1 MKFSVKTKLVFTFF
15 ILIVIPMIMLGYIS
29 YKMASNSL
37 QNTIREELK
46 QETEDTS
53 ALISKSVQS
62 VKSSIEIAALN
73 NQLGTMIQN
82 QNEEEIDTAFNYI
95 TNVQKS
101 NEEFIEVLIITDSTG
116 KVIIDTQ
123 TKEPDIDL
131 SDRDY
136 MKKTLSSGEMAVSEV
151 LTSRFTGN
159 PAIFISYPIKEN
171 DKIIGTLVGSIRFDS
186 ISSYAAKIKI
196 GEKGYAYM
204 ISKDGLI
211 VYHPDE
217 SKILKENL
225 SDTTDNSFKTI
236 VEEMK
241 AGKTSE
247 GFYTYDG
254 IYKYVTFEPTDNNW
268 IVAITAEYDE
278 YMASAISIRT
288 NTIIIVIVSIVIA
301 MVWAYIYS
309 TKSIVNPIKKMES
322 LMGMAGDGNL
332 TVKSDIKTRD
342 EFGELG
348 KSFNDMI
355 NHQEEM
361 VKSVTLASEQL
372 NEASEQMAA
381 SLEELNATTEELSA
395 TISTVAE
402 DTDNQN
408 KSIIDISEV
417 LVQLSSLV
425 QLAENRAKST
435 SSNAISSKKVADFG
449 RQKVEETVKA
459 MNGINRESNETFK
472 VLESVND
479 LSVKVGGIV
488 TTINSIAEQTDLLAL
503 NAAIEAARAGEHGK
517 GFSVVAEEVRKLA
530 EESNE
535 KSKEI
540 ASLINEMTKQTQNAV
555 SAMERA
561 NTEVENGVEIV
572 AETDKAFIDIIN
584 SINNIVEHVNEI
596 LDITSDEVASS
607 DRVVEL
613 INEVATVTE
622 NNANSCNNVS
632 QAIQDATS
640 TINNLTATA
649 EETSAMS
656 EQLLKEVEKF
666 KI

>member
-1 MKFSVKTKLVFTFF
+1 
-15 ILIVIPMIMLGYIS
+15 
-29 YKMASNSL
+29 
-37 QNTIREELK
+37 
-46 QETEDTS
+46 
-53 ALISKSVQS
+53 
-62 VKSSIEIAALN
+62 
-73 NQLGTMIQN
+73 
-82 QNEEEIDTAFNYI
+82 
-95 TNVQKS
+95 
-101 NEEFIEVLIITDSTG
+101 
-116 KVIIDTQ
+116 
-123 TKEPDIDL
+123 
-131 SDRDY
+131 
-136 MKKTLSSGEMAVSEV
+136 
-151 LTSRFTGN
+151 
-159 PAIFISYPIKEN
+159 
-171 DKIIGTLVGSIRFDS
+171 
-186 ISSYAAKIKI
+186 
-196 GEKGYAYM
+196 
-204 ISKDGLI
+204 
-211 VYHPDE
+211 
-217 SKILKENL
+217 
-225 SDTTDNSFKTI
+225 
-236 VEEMK
+236 
-241 AGKTSE
+241 
-247 GFYTYDG
+247 
-254 IYKYVTFEPTDNNW
+254 
-268 IVAITAEYDE
+268 
-278 YMASAISIRT
+278 
-288 NTIIIVIVSIVIA
+288 
-301 MVWAYIYS
+301 
-309 TKSIVNPIKKMES
+309 
-322 LMGMAGDGNL
+322 
-332 TVKSDIKTRD
+332 
-342 EFGELG
+342 
-348 KSFNDMI
+348 
-355 NHQEEM
+355 
-361 VKSVTLASEQL
+361 
-372 NEASEQMAA
+372 
-381 SLEELNATTEELSA
+381 
-395 TISTVAE
+395 
-402 DTDNQN
+402 
-408 KSIIDISEV
+408 
-417 LVQLSSLV
+417 
-425 QLAENRAKST
+425 
-435 SSNAISSKKVADFG
+435 
-449 RQKVEETVKA
+449 